1 MKKLDTQ
8 KLIERASDKKANNE
22 PIKSV
27 FEEYAKETGYSMGS
41 IRNFY
46 YKTLKN
52 AVKTPSNLDK
62 LQIPKRLIPAFI
74 EEFSL
79 AEEKDLCYYIIKGVT
94 QGKSVRKTVYELAR
108 GNDKLALRYQN
119 KIRNVIKLKPS
130 LIDDAVE
137 KVRLELGYAVNLRE
151 KMQKNKDY
159 KNLELQINMMLD
171 KILRSIREE
180 TKNLKA
186 RAEKLEKENATL
198 KKVVKKTMLDKGFI
212 DEVANA

>member
-1 MKKLDTQ
+1 M
-8 KLIERASDKKANNE
+8 
-22 PIKSV
+22 
-27 FEEYAKETGYSMGS
+27 
-41 IRNFY
+41 
-46 YKTLKN
+46 
-52 AVKTPSNLDK
+52 
-62 LQIPKRLIPAFI
+62 
-74 EEFSL
+74 

-119 KIRNVIKLKPS
+119 KIRNVIKLKPN